1 MKKRLLSIV
10 LTLAMIMSLFAGMG
24 ITASAAGSFIDITRE
39 ANLTVTNKIANSYYV
54 QGLREYHEQKDTN
67 NYTKFFG
74 QWAWV
79 LSESDA
85 RAKLNELMRS
95 PSSMDSQPSTLS
107 VSSPNNEPANF
118 LLNGQKADT
127 LLIWAKAHPLSVNEG
142 SYYYAILPMPK
153 EITFT
158 TNLNSSYSISSVDSK
173 TLTVEATCADYDGA
187 LTYQW
192 YYCGTRN
199 NKANATAI
207 EGATSNSCTVK
218 PATAKE
224 SHYYF
229 CRVTAGEVVG
239 DSVVAGVYASDP
251 YVCINNTEKIYATC
265 YAVTGKPYTMKITNT
280 TNNVVSGELCYQWYR
295 CTDSEG
301 TGAEAI
307 EGATTDSFDVPTGTK
322 GTYYYF
328 GKAYIKL
335 NGSEI
340 CSDQTQVAKVIVRD
354 AHKITPVG
362 TPGED
367 GYTIV
372 EGGKFY
378 FTGYSLQDDLTC
390 PTNETCKL
398 TYEPDDGYTVDKI
411 LVYKTGE
418 PETTVDL
425 EEWDSDTKQF
435 TMPDFDITVEVTFKK
450 LESIEKVDLTVDWSR
465 VPSVNVGDNVLNVRF
480 NEYYDWAVFVDGAG
494 AVNGPVEMTIFTVK
508 VTESNK
514 KEICDAIVASGF
526 NGLTPD
532 DLTDMLEMLGCG
544 AWLHP
549 EFLFG
554 INGYVVK
561 ENDVLAIMPFVNPYS
576 GYFPFVGNAEIGGVY
591 NGTVTCNGET
601 VSDNAVFAQYGMS
614 MLFPFIEVGTVS
626 DLAEK
631 KNAAETDVFDVF
643 YNDDYGY
650 TTGGS
655 YGVMPGIVK
664 AGETVTIRVNPDE
677 GYEVDAVTWQ
687 PFVMP
692 SDEGDDVNVVTLVD
706 GKYTFTVPVDNAQDI
721 MVKVTFK
728 ATATEPDDDGPYV
741 ITLDTTGVIN
751 GAAGVLFYNA
761 DNTEGEDDYYL
772 MPSPGET
779 DSIELEFNTDSAD
792 VVVAAGE
799 GYAFETPPVV
809 TLATGDNT
817 TTLNGEFEGGIY
829 FYNIAG
835 FTGDSTIT
843 VVGEAV
849 AVGGGEGGE
858 QNPDAGL
865 GKIVD
870 ISDKIVRNGNTV
882 TITNNSGYYMYDVV
896 AASEIEQDFEA
907 IVANTIGQY
916 VLKLFEYD
924 YDIGEYIYPYTDEQ
938 VLAFAD
944 KYMVKYSFDGVQ
956 SSNRTIDLTQYDLTG
971 GYYVRVF
978 AVDVYNRLDVNN
990 KEYDAVTGIGYLYID
1005 GDEGDEGGDEGETIE
1020 NLGEDIIKIEDGNVV
1035 IDETSENYDEEAEYF
1050 LMGLPASVLSILQM
1064 DADEFISNEL
1074 LPVGESIVDVTA
1086 LDLAT
1091 DYDAFIAHA
1100 TARTV
1105 MILNADWTNDPI
1117 PVTEDTVVVIY
1128 KVKNTNKAYHD
1139 FGSAEANPY
1148 FDTEENP
1155 GITGSVYAYALYGV
1169 YATLLEAPDSG
1180 DEPDGGD
1187 IVEGNV
1193 ADISD
1198 WVSRSGDTVTINVP
1212 DGEKYMLGIIKH
1224 AEDEWNNAEYCEEVF
1239 GSFIGKTILTP
1250 ENFEDQMYNYG
1261 NECYVELDGSGYF
1274 RELFTYAGIE
1284 EILTGNGEPIVLQLT
1299 EDQSIFLFQVSNYTV
1314 FQAGGGYK
1322 VYAILGA
1329 HAAEY
1334 LCDSNVPS
1342 DPAINISDDL
1352 GLTVVGNTYTVD
1364 AGEYQLADGHSWAYV
1379 IDGADPLSDY
1389 LWSPSGIGEVPS
1401 GTYDASSWNKLDA
1414 NNSCTYENATQW
1426 DVILCC
1432 DVDENG
1438 RVVAWAWLPLADAEP
1453 GEPEQPTAE
1462 FDSVEV
1468 SFTHA
1473 NSIGAIVPGEA
1484 LPDLSSLASSVVVKD
1499 TNGNILT
1506 LNNED
1511 GIQLGWLCKNPDS
1524 DEGWVWANDV
1534 AEEGVVY
1541 GIRVYVQNDGSY
1553 TFNDATTDDITLS
1566 DNNLTVD
1573 SAWTNSDPAFEF
1585 GFILTV
1591 SAHQHSYTYTSNDN
1605 GTHNGACECGE
1616 DAIVNEACT
1625 YVSGKCE
1632 KCGYSKPVTPPVLP
1646 PVHTHSYTYTS
1657 NDNGTHNGACVCG
1670 EDAIVNEACTYVG
1683 GKCEKCEYSEP
1694 VTPPTPPTVNVPVSN
1709 NENKVDVE
1717 AEISGND
1724 ATIKPLDEEQIDK
1737 LVGSENAS
1745 GDVVIDLSK
1754 LDENIDTAGIPK
1766 ATLEAVV
1773 NAAEDAGNNTE
1784 HLVIKLSTAELKF
1797 DDTAIRAIVDQA
1809 NGDVL
1814 KFNFD
1819 DVGFDR
1825 LNATQ
1830 KDAIKDM
1837 DVRKGYEAYITVNDQ
1852 RIGDFKG
1859 GEVEIIV
1866 PYAVTEGED
1875 VASFSVWYVDDD
1887 GTLEKQQSTYD
1898 GKEKCFIV
1906 THFSDYVIVY
1916 SAEEV
1921 HNFAGDWKQD
1931 ANEHWNEC
1939 ECGEDA
1945 NRAAHADENNDGKC
1959 DVCDYQMATII
1970 PEDTDDET
1978 SENLET
1984 SDTTNSDNDSTSDT
1998 EGGCRGGISII
2009 LIIVIILICVVIYI
2023 IFKKRDQDKNK
2034 AEKAK

>member
-1 MKKRLLSIV
+1 M
-10 LTLAMIMSLFAGMG
+10 
-24 ITASAAGSFIDITRE
+24 
-39 ANLTVTNKIANSYYV
+39 
-54 QGLREYHEQKDTN
+54 
-67 NYTKFFG
+67 
-74 QWAWV
+74 
-79 LSESDA
+79 
-85 RAKLNELMRS
+85 
-95 PSSMDSQPSTLS
+95 
-107 VSSPNNEPANF
+107 
-118 LLNGQKADT
+118 
-127 LLIWAKAHPLSVNEG
+127 
-142 SYYYAILPMPK
+142 
-153 EITFT
+153 
-158 TNLNSSYSISSVDSK
+158 
-173 TLTVEATCADYDGA
+173 TVEATCADYDGA

-251 YVCINNTEKIYATC
+251 YVYINNTEKIYATC
-265 YAVTGKPYTMKITNT
+265 YAVTGKLYTMKITNT

-378 FTGYSLQDDLTC
+378 FTSVNNHLQDDFTC
-390 PTNETCKL
+390 PKDETCRIN
-398 TYEPDDGYTVDKI
+398 YEPDNGYVVDKI

-418 PETTVDL
+418 PEVTVEL
-425 EEWDSDTKQF
+425 KEWDSDTKQF

-450 LESIEKVDLTVDWSR
+450 PQPIENVDITVDWSR
-465 VPSVNVGDNVLNVRF
+465 VPSVNVGDNVLGVRF
-480 NEYYDWAVFVDGAG
+480 NEDYDWAVFVDGAG

-508 VTESNK
+508 VTDSNK
-514 KEICDAIVASGF
+514 KEICDAIVATGF

-576 GYFPFVGNAEIGGVY
+576 GYFPIVGDAEIGGVY

-677 GYEVDAVTWQ
+677 GYEVDTVTWQ

-728 ATATEPDDDGPYV
+728 ATATEPDDDDGPYV

-829 FYNIAG
+829 FYKIAV

-849 AVGGGEGGE
+849 AVGGGEGG
-858 QNPDAGL
+858 
-865 GKIVD
+865 
-870 ISDKIVRNGNTV
+870 
-882 TITNNSGYYMYDVV
+882 
-896 AASEIEQDFEA
+896 
-907 IVANTIGQY
+907 
-916 VLKLFEYD
+916 
-924 YDIGEYIYPYTDEQ
+924 
-938 VLAFAD
+938 
-944 KYMVKYSFDGVQ
+944 
-956 SSNRTIDLTQYDLTG
+956 
-971 GYYVRVF
+971 
-978 AVDVYNRLDVNN
+978 
-990 KEYDAVTGIGYLYID
+990 
-1005 GDEGDEGGDEGETIE
+1005 DEGETIE
-1020 NLGEDIIKIEDGNVV
+1020 NLGEASFSVDEEGNVTFNTPTDDGYIYYTIVLPAAALEGSGITAEQYVEYYMEGTKHPV
-1035 IDETSENYDEEAEYF
+1035 IDVTDSSVFDLSNMEAVAALTHSGTGQVYVTNAAVDGTNYPWTISSDSIIAVMKLKADNMVSGAYGNSYF
-1050 LMGLPASVLSILQM
+1050 PGLGF
-1064 DADEFISNEL
+1064 AD
-1074 LPVGESIVDVTA
+1074 
-1086 LDLAT
+1086 
-1091 DYDAFIAHA
+1091 
-1100 TARTV
+1100 
-1105 MILNADWTNDPI
+1105 
-1117 PVTEDTVVVIY
+1117 
-1128 KVKNTNKAYHD
+1128 
-1139 FGSAEANPY
+1139 
-1148 FDTEENP
+1148 
-1155 GITGSVYAYALYGV
+1155 VYAYGIHGV
-1169 YATLLEAPDSG
+1169 YAEIVEFEGSG
-1180 DEPDGGD
+1180 GEGGD

-1261 NECYVELDGSGYF
+1261 NECYVELDSSGYF
-1274 RELFTYAGIE
+1274 RELFTYVDIE

-1299 EDQSIFLFQVSNYTV
+1299 EDQSIFLFHVGSEPI
-1314 FQAGGGYK
+1314 FQAMGGYK

-1342 DPAINISDDL
+1342 DPAIDISDDL

-1499 TNGNILT
+1499 TNGNILP

-1511 GIQLGWLCKNPDS
+1511 GVQLGWLCKNPDS
-1524 DEGWVWANDV
+1524 DEGWVWANDI

-1591 SAHQHSYTYTSNDN
+1591 PAHEHSYTYTSNNN

-1766 ATLEAVV
+1766 ATLEAIV

-1784 HLVIKLSTAELKF
+1784 YLVIILSTAELKF
-1797 DDTAIRAIVDQA
+1797 DDTAMRAIVEQA

-1866 PYAVTEGED
+1866 PYAVPEGED